1 MWSSSNMELGLKGKV
16 ALVTAASKGIGFGVA
31 RVLASEGCK
40 VVISSRSIDSI
51 SRSRDQIVRDT
62 GNRDVYAFSADLTI
76 KEDVDQL
83 VKNASAKFGPVD
95 VLAYNT
101 GPPRP
106 ATSNEL
112 GERHCEQSASE
123 VIR

>member
-31 RVLASEGCK
+31 RVLASEGRK

-62 GNRDVYAFSADLTI
+62 GNRVVYALSADLTS
-76 KEDVDQL
+76 KQDVDQR
-83 VKNASAKFGPVD
+83 VKKAYAKFGPVH

-101 GPPRP
+101 RP
-106 ATSNEL
+106 TKPGTCNEL
-112 GERHCEQSASE
+112 RVED
-123 VIR
+123 